1 MEVWM
6 NPTRIFQTAPR
17 IVQGLGC
24 LSQIASEIG
33 RLEGTRVMIVT
44 DPGLVAAGIVD
55 RLEALL
61 SEGGVA
67 FRRFDQ
73 VEPDPRLEIA
83 ALATDLIR
91 KEKSDLIIGIGGG
104 SAIDIAKIASVLATN
119 DGELGRY
126 FGIDLIP
133 RPGLKTIIVPTTAGT
148 GSEVTPIVILSDLE
162 EKLKKGVVSPYL
174 MPSVAL
180 LDAELTLGLPPQVT
194 AATGMDALIH
204 AVEAFTS
211 KNAYFMTD
219 MLAREAIRLIICSIR
234 TAFANGSNLTARS
247 QMLEGSLL
255 AGMAFANAGV
265 TAVHAFAYP
274 IGAEYHIPHGVANS
288 IMLTPVMEFN
298 MLGNLKKFAELADLF
313 GEVTVGKT
321 TREKALAAVE
331 ALRILSRDL
340 QIPAHLS
347 DFGVKDADIPNL
359 ATGVMKVTRL
369 LANNPREMTQAD
381 AEAIYRQML

>member
-1 MEVWM
+1 M

-17 IVQGLGC
+17 IVQGAGC
-24 LSQIASEIG
+24 LSQIASEVE
-33 RLEGTRVMIVT
+33 RLGGTRIMIVT

-61 SEGGVA
+61 REGGVA
-67 FRRFDQ
+67 FHRFDQ

-91 KEKSDLIIGIGGG
+91 QEKSDLIIGIGGG

-119 DGELGRY
+119 EGELGQY

-133 RPGLKTIIVPTTAGT
+133 RPGQKTIIVPTTAGT

-180 LDAELTLGLPPQVT
+180 LDAELTLGLPPHVT

-219 MLAREAIRLIICSIR
+219 MLAREAIRLIIGSIR
-234 TAFANGSNLTARS
+234 TAFANGSDITARRH
-247 QMLEGSLL
+247 MLEGSLL

-313 GEVTVGKT
+313 GEVTEGKT

-359 ATGVMKVTRL
+359 AAGVMKVTRL